1 MSRSRVLLVDDEE
14 IFARNMSKLLMKRG
28 YEVTVVNGG
37 ADAIRAL
44 KGQDFDVMVLDLKMP
59 GTDGMGTLKQVKKL
73 GIPVET
79 LILTGHGSIETA
91 LEAVRLGAYDYLT
104 KPCQIEQLVAKIG
117 LARAGDSHH

>member
-79 LILTGHGSIETA
+79 LILTGHGSLETA

-104 KPCQIEQLVAKIG
+104 KPCQIEKLVAKIA

>member
-1 MSRSRVLLVDDEE
+1 MSVPVSVPVLRSRVLLVDDEE

-44 KGQDFDVMVLDLKMP
+44 KDQDFDVMVLDLKMP
-59 GTDGMGTLKQVKKL
+59 GTDGMGTLRQVKKF

-79 LILTGHGSIETA
+79 LILTGMA
-91 LEAVRLGAYDYLT
+91 VVFVAVAVKKFKVRL
-104 KPCQIEQLVAKIG
+104 E
-117 LARAGDSHH
+117 